1 MSDEDGGYGPHKLPL
16 KAFIV
21 GGLTQFALGLHQPF
35 LNAYMVDFGASYAE
49 IGTFRSVGNIAPT
62 VLQPVWGAA
71 SDKVGHTKA
80 FVAFGTL
87 TGLFTV
93 YLFLWAAAPMDMIIL
108 YAIQSIL
115 LSIQIPTWM
124 SLIGSLVD
132 EDVRGEE
139 LGRLGIVTNTTAVL
153 ATLITG
159 FIAGVPGIIPYIQ
172 SMLGDFSPILLPS
185 IDVWR
190 EAYYLPFYFTAIIG
204 IISSLVSMRIKEDH
218 IGSKEERGFPPIL
231 TLLSKPGDF
240 RRLCF
245 IAVFF
250 SFAMSM
256 SWPYFVVVQREWL
269 ENTLLE
275 IAIASALMSIVGA
288 LLTRPFGRLSDRI
301 GRKPLIVFG
310 RSILFTIPLL
320 YALATHVWMIYL
332 ANIIAG
338 VAMATAYNAMIAYIL
353 DVAPKEERGSH
364 LAVFNTFTGVIFL
377 FGSFLSGILGEALV
391 PIIGSYLAVF
401 SMLMT
406 SCVLRFIGTFPYLL
420 LKEPREYSSTVWD
433 EFRAFLQRRGLG
445 MDRAK

>member
-406 SCVLRFIGTFPYLL
+406 SCVLRFVGTFPYLL

>member
-353 DVAPKEERGSH
+353 DVSPKEERGSH

-406 SCVLRFIGTFPYLL
+406 SCVLRFVGTFPYLL